1 MLLCS
6 ADTHV
11 PAIEYRLLEY
21 RYKVLHSM
29 IYYIYTRYNNC
40 KYINIY
46 APSSGIPVPTVPSTG
61 TSTKVGN
68 SIHDAPVP
76 LFVRMDES
84 RNLNLHAEDN

>member
-21 RYKVLHSM
+21 RYKVLHYM

-40 KYINIY
+40 KYVY
-46 APSSGIPVPTVPSTG
+46 MRHRTAYLPTVPSTG
-61 TSTKVGN
+61 TKV
-68 SIHDAPVP
+68 SQFMTHRYHF
-76 LFVRMDES
+76 L
-84 RNLNLHAEDN
+84 

>member
-21 RYKVLHSM
+21 RYKVLHYM
-29 IYYIYTRYNNC
+29 ILVEYIIYINN
-40 KYINIY
+40 YGTILQYGGVNIY
-46 APSSGIPVPTVPSTG
+46 APSNGIPTTYR
-61 TSTKVGN
+61 TKYRYQGM

-84 RNLNLHAEDN
+84 RN

>member
-21 RYKVLHSM
+21 RYKVLHYM
-29 IYYIYTRYNNC
+29 TYYIYTRYNNC
-40 KYINIY
+40 KYVNIY
-46 APSSGIPVPTVPSTG
+46 APSNGIPTDR
-61 TSTKVGN
+61 TKYRYQGK

-76 LFVRMDES
+76 FFVRMDES
-84 RNLNLHAEDN
+84 RN